1 MTYMAVYTHRKYSC
15 RMMKILRHHI
25 AAAWEP
31 CTRDGETFS
40 VFLLYYSF
48 NNFAAV
54 FALLACA
61 WQNTAGFY
69 QELSRDTW
77 GSKRYHQ
84 RAQKYSCCL

>member
-1 MTYMAVYTHRKYSC
+1 MLVLKKKVKNNCLAYVTHRAVYTLKKYSC
-15 RMMKILRHHI
+15 RMLKILRNHI

-31 CTRDGETFS
+31 CARDGETFS

-61 WQNTAGFY
+61 WQNIAGFY
-69 QELSRDTW
+69 WELSRDT
-77 GSKRYHQ
+77 
-84 RAQKYSCCL
+84 